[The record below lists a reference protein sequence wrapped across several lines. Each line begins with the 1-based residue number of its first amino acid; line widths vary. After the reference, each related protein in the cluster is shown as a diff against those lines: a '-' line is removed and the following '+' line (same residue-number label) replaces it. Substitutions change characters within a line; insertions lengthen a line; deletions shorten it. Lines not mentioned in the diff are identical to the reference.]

1 MQSFPP
7 PGRMRLF
14 LMTFCLAG
22 ALALTGCA
30 SKPPPVLIP
39 VPDALRERC
48 VGPSTEAVETV
59 GDLAV
64 FSVRQEAV
72 IAVCDARRAGAVALI
87 DQRNAQVTP
96 KPWWRFGR

>member
-1 MQSFPP
+1 M
-7 PGRMRLF
+7 
-14 LMTFCLAG
+14 
-22 ALALTGCA
+22 TGCA
-30 SKPPPVLIP
+30 KPPPPVLIP
-39 VPDALRERC
+39 VAETLREPC
-48 VGPSTEAVETV
+48 VGPPVEPVQTI

-96 KPWWRFGR
+96 TPWWRFGR

>member
-1 MQSFPP
+1 MPSLLHRGP
-7 PGRMRLF
+7 MRLF
-14 LMTFCLAG
+14 LTSFCLAG
-22 ALALTGCA
+22 GLALSGCA
-30 SKPPPVLIP
+30 KAPPPVLIP
-39 VPDALRERC
+39 VPDVLREPC
-48 VGPSTEAVETV
+48 VGPPVEPVQTI

-96 KPWWRFGR
+96 KPWWRVW

>member
-1 MQSFPP
+1 VE
-7 PGRMRLF
+7 
-14 LMTFCLAG
+14 
-22 ALALTGCA
+22 
-30 SKPPPVLIP
+30 PVQTI
-39 VPDALRERC
+39 
-48 VGPSTEAVETV
+48 

-96 KPWWRFGR
+96 KPWWRVW